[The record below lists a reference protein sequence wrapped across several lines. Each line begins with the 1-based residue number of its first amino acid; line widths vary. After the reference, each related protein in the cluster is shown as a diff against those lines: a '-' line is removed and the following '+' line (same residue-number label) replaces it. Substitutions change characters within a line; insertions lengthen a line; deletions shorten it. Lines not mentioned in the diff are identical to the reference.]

1 MFRFIPSPFLCKLFD
16 RIAGSNFTVTA
27 IVALAAVVS
36 ALLLNSINVE
46 DVAKRL
52 GMNDFITTLLVVGI
66 MFYCMTEAYDFV
78 YNLPKNLFEIYY
90 FKARLYDCVFVLP
103 KPVLLFATL
112 RDVECAFEN
121 SLKVDLFGT
130 LIRAI
135 KYIHKAK
142 QDSEITCDVC
152 IAGFQAAK
160 EIGFVLAR
168 GPHEELRYA
177 APLFE
182 LIARELHSIAAF
194 AAVEEER
201 THEEELS

>member
-1 MFRFIPSPFLCKLFD
+1 MFRYIPSPFLCKVLD
-16 RIAGSNFTVTA
+16 RFVGSNITVTA

-36 ALLLNSINVE
+36 ALLPKSVDVE
-46 DVAKRL
+46 AVAHRL
-52 GMNDFITTLLVVGI
+52 GINEFTTSLLVVGV
-66 MFYCMTEAYDFV
+66 MFYCMTAVYDFV
-78 YNLPKNLFEIYY
+78 NGLPKNLFALYY
-90 FKARLYDCVFVLP
+90 FKANFYDCISVLP

-121 SLKVDLFGT
+121 SLKVELFGT

-142 QDSEITCDVC
+142 QDSEITYDVC
-152 IAGFQAAK
+152 IAGVEAAI
-160 EIGFVLAR
+160 EIGRVLTR

-201 THEEELS
+201 MHEEELS